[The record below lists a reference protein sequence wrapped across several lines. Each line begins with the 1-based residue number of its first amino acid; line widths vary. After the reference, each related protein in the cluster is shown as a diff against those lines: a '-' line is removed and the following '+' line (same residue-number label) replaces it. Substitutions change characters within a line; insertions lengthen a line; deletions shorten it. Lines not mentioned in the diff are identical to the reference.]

1 MALHLNTVSDLLW
14 NSLNTLMSIEAFND
28 FRLVGG
34 TSLSL
39 QQGHRE
45 STDIDLFTDAA
56 YGSIDFNRLEEIL
69 IETFPYTSISSVGE
83 VVFGRSYFI
92 GENQDNA
99 LKLDVYYSNEP
110 FIFPVLLSGIVRLAP
125 NEEIAAMKFEVIT
138 NATKGRKKDFWDIH
152 ELLDVF
158 TLEEMIE
165 FYLQRNPYG
174 STREEVLEACLDF
187 SGAEDDL
194 LPNCYRNKA
203 WELIKL
209 DIEEEVQRI
218 IDTEN

>member
-14 NSLNTLMSIEAFND
+14 ESLNTLMSIEEFND

-45 STDIDLFTDAA
+45 STDIDLFTDAE
-56 YGSIDFNRLEEIL
+56 YGNIDFNRLEEIL
-69 IETFPYTSISSVGE
+69 NETFPYTSTSSVGD

-92 GENQDNA
+92 GENADNA
-99 LKLDVYYSNEP
+99 LKLDIYYSSEP
-110 FIFPVLLSGIVRLAP
+110 FIFPILVNGNVRLAP
-125 NEEIAAMKFEVIT
+125 NEEIAAMKFEVIA
-138 NATKGRKKDFWDIH
+138 NGGRKKDFWDIH

-158 TLEEMIE
+158 TLEEMIS
-165 FYLQRNPYG
+165 FYLLRNPYG

-209 DIEEEVQRI
+209 DIEEEVQNI
-218 IDTEN
+218 LN

>member
-1 MALHLNTVSDLLW
+1 
-14 NSLNTLMSIEAFND
+14 MSIEAFND

>member
-14 NSLNTLMSIEAFND
+14 ESLNTLMSIEEFND

-45 STDIDLFTDAA
+45 STDIDLFTDAE

-69 IETFPYTSISSVGE
+69 NETFPYASTSSVGD

-92 GENQDNA
+92 GENADNA
-99 LKLDVYYSNEP
+99 LKLDIYYSSEP
-110 FIFPVLLSGIVRLAP
+110 FIFPILVNGNVRLAP
-125 NEEIAAMKFEVIT
+125 NEEIAAMKFEVIA
-138 NATKGRKKDFWDIH
+138 NGGRKKDFWDIH

-158 TLEEMIE
+158 TLEEMIS

-194 LPNCYRNKA
+194 FPNCYRNKA

-209 DIEEEVQRI
+209 DIEEEVQNI
-218 IDTEN
+218 LNSDN

>member
-14 NSLNTLMSIEAFND
+14 ESLNTLMSIEEFND

-45 STDIDLFTDAA
+45 STDIDLFTDAE

-69 IETFPYTSISSVGE
+69 NETFPYTSTSSVGD

-92 GENQDNA
+92 GENADNA
-99 LKLDVYYSNEP
+99 LKLDIYYSSES
-110 FIFPVLLSGIVRLAP
+110 FIFPILANGNVRLAP
-125 NEEIAAMKFEVIT
+125 NEEIAAMKFEVIA
-138 NATKGRKKDFWDIH
+138 NGGRKKDFWDIH

-158 TLEEMIE
+158 TLEEMIS

-209 DIEEEVQRI
+209 DIEEEVQNI
-218 IDTEN
+218 LN

>member
-14 NSLNTLMSIEAFND
+14 ESLNTLMSIEEFND

-45 STDIDLFTDAA
+45 STDIDLFTDAE
-56 YGSIDFNRLEEIL
+56 YDSIDFNRLEEIL
-69 IETFPYTSISSVGE
+69 NETFPYASTSSVGD

-92 GENQDNA
+92 GENADNA
-99 LKLDVYYSNEP
+99 LKLDIYYSSES
-110 FIFPVLLSGIVRLAP
+110 FIFSILVNGNVRLAP
-125 NEEIAAMKFEVIT
+125 NEEIAAMKFEVIA
-138 NATKGRKKDFWDIH
+138 NGGRKKDFWDIH

-158 TLEEMIE
+158 TLEEMIS
-165 FYLQRNPYG
+165 FYLERNPYG

-209 DIEEEVQRI
+209 DIEEEVQNI
-218 IDTEN
+218 LNSDN

>member
-1 MALHLNTVSDLLW
+1 MALYRNTVSDLLW
-14 NSLNTLMSIEAFND
+14 EALNTLMSIEEFND

-45 STDIDLFTDAA
+45 STDIDLFTDAE
-56 YGSIDFNRLEEIL
+56 YGSLDFNRLEEIL
-69 IETFPYTSISSVGE
+69 NETFPYTRLTSVGD

-92 GENQDNA
+92 GESETNS
-99 LKLDVYYSNEP
+99 LKLDIYYSNEP
-110 FIFPVLLSGIVRLAP
+110 FIFPIILDGVVRLAP

-138 NATKGRKKDFWDIH
+138 NDTGGRKKDFWDIH

-158 TLEEMIE
+158 TLEEMIS

-209 DIEEEVQRI
+209 DIEEEVQNI
-218 IDTEN
+218 INSTN